1 MRFTHVCGPDVP
13 LPQEGMISVIGPGT
27 GLGVAALLRRGKDY
41 EVIET
46 EGGHVDFA
54 PLDSLEDRILAE
66 LRNSFRR
73 VSVERLVSGRGLM
86 NIYEALGDYRRPAAA
101 DPR

>member
-1 MRFTHVCGPDVP
+1 
-13 LPQEGMISVIGPGT
+13 MISVIGPGT
-27 GLGVAALLRRGKDY
+27 GLGVAALLSAREDY

-66 LRNSFRR
+66 LRNSSAESR
-73 VSVERLVSGRGLM
+73 SSGSSPG
-86 NIYEALGDYRRPAAA
+86 AG
-101 DPR
+101 

>member
-1 MRFTHVCGPDVP
+1 M
-13 LPQEGMISVIGPGT
+13 
-27 GLGVAALLRRGKDY
+27 
-41 EVIET
+41 IET

-54 PLDSLEDRILAE
+54 PLDTLEDRILAE

-86 NIYEALGDYRRPAAA
+86 NIYGALGIIEGRPLQI
-101 DPR
+101 R